1 MRKMNVRELIA
12 SLLDYD
18 MDATV
23 EILVES
29 KEDSFDTN
37 EFEITENNFFSNSY
51 ITLKIVPVGHVVVDE
66 ASYNDLKED
75 KLESEELAERMSS
88 YVEELEQKVNDLQVQ
103 K

>member
-1 MRKMNVRELIA
+1 MIVRELIA

-37 EFEITENNFFSNSY
+37 DFEITESKFSFSKY
-51 ITLKIVPVGHVVVDE
+51 VTLKTKPDAHVVVDE
-66 ASYNDLKED
+66 ASYEDLKQE
-75 KLESEELAERMSS
+75 KIESEELAERMSS
-88 YVEELEQKVNDLQVQ
+88 FVEELEQKVIEIEAQ